1 MATKRMFDRSIIE
14 TDNFLDLP
22 TSCKALYFLL
32 GMEADDEGFVSP
44 KRVMRLYGGSDDDI
58 RILSAKK
65 LVIPFQSGVV
75 VITDWRKNNWLD
87 SRRIKKT
94 IYQEE
99 ASLLDIVD
107 DSYVLLSDGLANA
120 KLEEKSIEEKSI
132 EENNSFSFFWSI
144 YPNKTNKK
152 KTEELWKSKKL
163 DLKINEILT
172 FVERAKQ
179 TDRWKKGF
187 VKAPDV
193 FIRNESWQD
202 DLTAYGQAKKIDVYQ
217 NKSKID
223 YAEKLKDK
231 IIKSK

>member
-44 KRVMRLYGGSDDDI
+44 RRVMRIYGGSDDDI
-58 RILSAKK
+58 KILSAKK

-75 VITDWRKNNWLD
+75 VITDWKKNNWLD

-99 ASLLDIVD
+99 ASLLGVVE
-107 DSYVLLSDGLANA
+107 DSYVLLSSGLANV
-120 KLEEKSIEEKSI
+120 KPEEKSIEEKSI
-132 EENNSFSFFWSI
+132 EESNMFPSFWSA

-152 KTEELWKSKKL
+152 KTQELWESKRLSLKL
-163 DLKINEILT
+163 DEILL
-172 FVERAKQ
+172 FIEKAKK
-179 TDRWKKGF
+179 TDRWQKGYI
-187 VKAPDV
+187 KAPDV
-193 FIRNESWQD
+193 FLRNESWTD
-202 DLTAYGQAKKIDVYQ
+202 DLSAYGGANKLDVYK
-217 NKSKID
+217 NKTKID
-223 YAEKLKDK
+223 YAEKLKEKQNK
-231 IIKSK
+231 I